1 MLTTDMAVYFGTM
14 TFGWSQSSS
23 VCDEAAATEMVK
35 AFAAGGGTRLDTAR
49 IYAGGKTEPIVGAT
63 LASVPGL
70 RVGTKAHPS
79 QPDGLSATGIRAQL
93 AASLEALGV
102 KSVDEFYLHQPDT
115 NNALEESLRAAHELK
130 AEGLINKIGMS
141 NYHASEVARA
151 FELCATHG
159 WAAPTVYQ
167 GLYNPLNR
175 MVEAELLPVR
185 AAAGDPATAITAT
198 NRRHLRRR
206 RAGSLRAPGAQILRQ
221 HGCAFIA
228 YNPLA
233 AGLLTGKHADQSA
246 PPKGRFLNNDNYL
259 PRFYTNS
266 NFDAVEQLKVA
277 CAAAEPPLTLVQA
290 TYRWLARGSALDA
303 TRGDGVLIGASST
316 QQAAENLAALADAA
330 PLPPAVQAAFDG
342 AYAGDVAAGAFKYW
356 RSYSADMPGREGRDQ
371 GASYQAAKK

>member
-14 TFGWSQSSS
+14 TFGWSQSSW

-79 QPDGLSATGIRAQL
+79 QPDGLSDAGIRAQL

-102 KSVDEFYLHQPDT
+102 KTVDEFYLHQPDA

-185 AAAGDPATAITAT
+185 AAAGDPATATAT
-198 NRRHLRRR
+198 T
-206 RAGSLRAPGAQILRQ
+206 S
-221 HGCAFIA
+221 
-228 YNPLA
+228 A
-233 AGLLTGKHADQSA
+233 ATS
-246 PPKGRFLNNDNYL
+246 
-259 PRFYTNS
+259 
-266 NFDAVEQLKVA
+266 
-277 CAAAEPPLTLVQA
+277 AAAARAHCGLPARRSCVSTAAPSSRTTRSPPACSPASTPISPP
-290 TYRWLARGSALDA
+290 RPR
-303 TRGDGVLIGASST
+303 GASST
-316 QQAAENLAALADAA
+316 TTTTC
-330 PLPPAVQAAFDG
+330 
-342 AYAGDVAAGAFKYW
+342 
-356 RSYSADMPGREGRDQ
+356 R
-371 GASYQAAKK
+371 ASTRRVTSRRWSD

>member
-185 AAAGDPATAITAT
+185 AAAGDPATATAT
-198 NRRHLRRR
+198 APAPPPPPPPRGLTAGSRRADPASARLRVHRVQPARRR
-206 RAGSLRAPGAQILRQ
+206 PAHRQARRPVRPSQGALPQQRQ
-221 HGCAFIA
+221 
-228 YNPLA
+228 
-233 AGLLTGKHADQSA
+233 
-246 PPKGRFLNNDNYL
+246 L
-259 PRFYTNS
+259 P
-266 NFDAVEQLKVA
+266 
-277 CAAAEPPLTLVQA
+277 
-290 TYRWLARGSALDA
+290 
-303 TRGDGVLIGASST
+303 
-316 QQAAENLAALADAA
+316 AAL
-330 PLPPAVQAAFDG
+330 LHE
-342 AYAGDVAAGAFKYW
+342 K
-356 RSYSADMPGREGRDQ
+356 
-371 GASYQAAKK
+371 